1 MTVRVIL
8 SSGHEISVDDEIAEE
23 ILARAKQP
31 AGSDAE
37 RRTVEFGGTDQDGNE
52 FDGSVFSDHIVGVFR

>member
-23 ILARAKQP
+23 ILNWAKQRV
-31 AGSDAE
+31 GVEAE
-37 RRTVEFGGTDQDGNE
+37 RRTIEFGGTDRDGNE